1 MDDAQLNEDARVRAL
16 LDERILDT
24 APEQP
29 FDDLARIAA
38 TAFDTP
44 IAVICFMDRARL
56 WFKARVGVDV
66 PQVESGVG
74 FCRFVVAQQRPLVVT
89 DIEAD
94 PAWRGGAPV
103 ANGVRFYAGVPLVTK
118 AGHVLGTISVAD
130 YRPRTFSDAQLF
142 ALQALGRQVM
152 QQLELRRDRTAELE
166 QAVMSLRA
174 EVRERQSV
182 EEALRR
188 SQEQLVQSQKLQ
200 AVGQLAGGIAHEFN
214 NILTVIFGYLS
225 VLEAEFDKDD
235 PRRADIR
242 RIAESAD
249 RAALLTRQ
257 LLAFSRHQRLSPQL
271 VDLNRLLAR
280 QERML
285 ARIIGENVHVAMALS
300 SHECPVRVD
309 PAHVEQVVLN
319 LAINARDAMAEGGT
333 FRIETATIDVPAEE
347 AHEWGNVDAGRY
359 VSMVVSD
366 TGHGMSAD
374 IQSRVFEPFFST
386 KEVGKGTGLGLSTV
400 YGIIA
405 QSGGHIRVTSVPD
418 HGTTFTVLL
427 PLIPTSVLENPGAA
441 PPHVTPR
448 GSETILLVEDEPALR
463 DLAASILRRHGY
475 WVLEASNG
483 LDALAL
489 AARQPGPIHLVLT
502 DVVMP
507 GMTGAGL
514 ARRLLP
520 TRPDTRVLYMSGYT
534 NNPENLGLGP
544 DSDFISKP
552 FTPAKLLE
560 RVRSLLDRGPLRFRS
575 VHD

>member
-1 MDDAQLNEDARVRAL
+1 MDDAQLKEAARIRAL
-16 LDERILDT
+16 LDEQILDT
-24 APEQP
+24 APEQS
-29 FDDLARIAA
+29 FDDLALIAA

-44 IAVICFMDRARL
+44 IAVICFIDRDRQ
-56 WFKARVGVDV
+56 WFKARVGIDSPEVAT
-66 PQVESGVG
+66 GVG
-74 FCRFVVAQQRPLVVT
+74 LCELVVQARRPIVVN

-94 PAWRGGAPV
+94 PDWHRRARIPAGI
-103 ANGVRFYAGVPLVTK
+103 RFYAGVPLATK
-118 AGHVLGTISVAD
+118 AGHVIGTMFLED
-130 YRPRTFSDAQLF
+130 HRPRTFSDHQLA
-142 ALQALGRQVM
+142 ALEALARQVM

-166 QAVMSLRA
+166 RAVMSLRA

-225 VLEAEFDKDD
+225 VLEVDFDKED
-235 PRRADIR
+235 PRRSDVR

-257 LLAFSRHQRLSPQL
+257 LLAFSRHQRLTPQL

-285 ARIIGENVHVAMALS
+285 ARIIGENVRVVLTLS
-300 SHECPVRVD
+300 RDECPVRVD
-309 PAHVEQVVLN
+309 PAHIEQVVLN
-319 LAINARDAMAEGGT
+319 LAINARDAMPDGGT
-333 FRIETATIDVPAEE
+333 FRIDTSTLDIGSSE
-347 AHEWGNVDAGRY
+347 AHEWGNVEPGRY
-359 VSMVVSD
+359 VALVVSD
-366 TGHGMSAD
+366 TGHGMSQD
-374 IQSRVFEPFFST
+374 VQSRVFEPFFTT

-405 QSGGHIRVTSVPD
+405 QSGGHIRVTSAED
-418 HGTTFTVLL
+418 NGATFTVLL
-427 PLIPTSVLENPGAA
+427 PLIPASVLENPASA
-441 PPHVTPR
+441 LPHMTPR
-448 GSETILLVEDEPALR
+448 GSETILLVEDEQALR

-534 NNPENLGLGP
+534 NNPESLGLGP
-544 DSDFISKP
+544 DSDFIGKP
-552 FTPAKLLE
+552 FTPAELLE
-560 RVRSLLDRGPLRFRS
+560 RVRGLLDRGLGQSPPRA
-575 VHD
+575 